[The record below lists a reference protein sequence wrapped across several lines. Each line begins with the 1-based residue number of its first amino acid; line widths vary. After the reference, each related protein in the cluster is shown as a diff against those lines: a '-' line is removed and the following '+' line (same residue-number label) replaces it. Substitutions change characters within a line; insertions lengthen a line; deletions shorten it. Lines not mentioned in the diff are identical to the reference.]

1 MGKPTSTELRQALD
15 RAIQMRE
22 AGNDPEHVAK
32 SLLNVHYRLQK
43 LERVMEL
50 AKRYLHAGEDAF
62 EHKRLVKAIQE
73 AERASA
79 DPESDDGLPIL
90 GRGLTT

>member
-22 AGNDPEHVAK
+22 AGNDPAHVAK
-32 SLLNVHYRLQK
+32 SPLNVHYRLQK

-50 AKRYLHAGEDAF
+50 AKR
-62 EHKRLVKAIQE
+62 
-73 AERASA
+73 
-79 DPESDDGLPIL
+79 
-90 GRGLTT
+90 